1 MAMGEQGTGGRSGEQ
16 DGSGDGEAARRELEE
31 SNASELMADEMLA
44 NAMAHGEQ
52 VDLERRHEE
61 SLEAAAE
68 LDPPAAEGGD
78 PGRR

>member
-1 MAMGEQGTGGRSGEQ
+1 MGERGTGGRPGGPGGAGE
-16 DGSGDGEAARRELEE
+16 GEAARRELEE

-44 NAMAHGEQ
+44 NAMAHDEP

-68 LDPPAAEGGD
+68 LDPPAGEGDD

>member
-1 MAMGEQGTGGRSGEQ
+1 MERGTGERSVGPGGAE
-16 DGSGDGEAARRELEE
+16 DGEAARRELEE

-44 NAMAHGEQ
+44 NAMAHDEP

-61 SLEAAAE
+61 SLAAAAE
-68 LDPPAAEGGD
+68 LDPPAREGGD

>member
-1 MAMGEQGTGGRSGEQ
+1 MGERGTGGRSGEP
-16 DGSGDGEAARRELEE
+16 DGAGDGEAARRELEE

-44 NAMAHGEQ
+44 NAMAHDEP

-68 LDPPAAEGGD
+68 LDSTAGEGGD
-78 PGRR
+78 PSRR

>member
-1 MAMGEQGTGGRSGEQ
+1 MGERGAGGRSGGQGRAGE
-16 DGSGDGEAARRELEE
+16 GEAARRELEE

-44 NAMAHGEQ
+44 NAMAHDEP

-61 SLEAAAE
+61 SLAAAAE
-68 LDPPAAEGGD
+68 LDPPAGEGGD

>member
-1 MAMGEQGTGGRSGEQ
+1 MGERGTGGRSGGQ
-16 DGSGDGEAARRELEE
+16 GEAARWELEE

-44 NAMAHGEQ
+44 NAMAHDEP

-68 LDPPAAEGGD
+68 LDPPATEGGD

>member
-1 MAMGEQGTGGRSGEQ
+1 MGERGTAGRAGREGGG
-16 DGSGDGEAARRELEE
+16 GDGEAARRELEE

-44 NAMAHGEQ
+44 NAMAHDEP

-68 LDPPAAEGGD
+68 LDPTAGEGDD